1 MNPLSAFRVA
11 YRAIASNK
19 IRSILTTLGIIIG
32 VAAVISLV
40 AVTQG
45 AEKMIEDQLTSL
57 GGSSFLVKTGKRGVG
72 SGSQQKAYVL
82 TPQDAEAIK
91 ELDMV
96 TSVSPLIDIGQQIIF
111 GNQDWFT
118 LVIGVGP
125 DFVNIN
131 DWYTDKGNFFNNQD
145 VSERARVCVL
155 GKTVA
160 SNLFG
165 SQNPIGQTVRIN
177 KNIFTVI
184 GVMSSLGQT
193 SGGRDQ
199 DDVVLIPFSTFQRYI
214 KAIDQVESISVSVRS
229 SEDIPIAE
237 TQIIN
242 LLRERH
248 RYGIDEEDDFYIKSQ
263 LSIISRIFAISK
275 IMTIL
280 LASVASI
287 SLIVGGIGIMN
298 IMLVSVSER
307 TREIGIRMAV
317 GAKQRDILA
326 QFLIE
331 SVLLSLAG
339 GTIGVLIGI
348 IGSQIASHFTSWPV
362 VISFSATLLAF
373 SVAAVIGIFFGIY
386 PARKASQLDPIEA
399 LRYE

>member
-1 MNPLSAFRVA
+1 MNPLSAFKVA

-19 IRSILTTLGIIIG
+19 VRSILTTLGIIIG

-72 SGSQQKAYVL
+72 SGSQQKVYVL
-82 TPQDAEAIK
+82 TPEDAEAIE

-96 TSVSPLIDIGQQIIF
+96 THVSPLIDLGQQIVW

-118 LVIGVGP
+118 LVIGVAP

-131 DWYTDKGNFFNNQD
+131 DWYPDRGNFFNNQD
-145 VSERARVCVL
+145 VDDRARVCVL

-160 SNLFG
+160 ASLFG
-165 SQNPIGQTVRIN
+165 SHDPIGQTVRIN
-177 KNIFTVI
+177 KNSFRVI
-184 GVMSSLGQT
+184 GIMSSLGQT

-199 DDVVLIPFSTFQRYI
+199 DDVVLIPYSTFQRYI
-214 KAIDQVESISVSVRS
+214 KAINQVESISVSVRS

-237 TQIIN
+237 SQIIN

-248 RYGIDEEDDFYIKSQ
+248 RYAPNQEDEFYIKSQ
-263 LSIISRIFAISK
+263 LSIINRIFAISR

-298 IMLVSVSER
+298 IMLVSVGER

-317 GAKQRDILA
+317 GAKQRDILV

-339 GTIGVLIGI
+339 GLIGVLIGI
-348 IGSQIASHFTSWPV
+348 LGSKIASSFTNWPV
-362 VISFSATLLAF
+362 VISLGAMLLAF

>member
-1 MNPLSAFRVA
+1 MNPLSAFKVA
-11 YRAIASNK
+11 YRAIESNK

-45 AEKMIEDQLTSL
+45 AEKMIEDQLASL
-57 GGSSFLVKTGKRGVG
+57 GGSSFIVKTGKRGVG
-72 SGSQQKAYVL
+72 PGSQEKAYIL
-82 TPQDAEAIK
+82 TPKDAEAIK
-91 ELDMV
+91 ELDIV
-96 TSVSPLIDIGQQIIF
+96 THVSPLIDLGQQIIW
-111 GNQDWFT
+111 GNKDWYT
-118 LVIGVGP
+118 LVLGVAP
-125 DFVNIN
+125 DFVYIN
-131 DWYTDKGNFFNNQD
+131 DWFPDRGSFFNNQD
-145 VSERARVCVL
+145 VAETARVCVL

-165 SQNPIGQTVRIN
+165 SENPVGQTVRIN
-177 KNIFTVI
+177 KSIFSVI

-199 DDVVLIPFSTFQRYI
+199 DDVVLIPFTTFQKRI
-214 KAIDQVESISVSVRS
+214 KAIDNVESISVSVRS
-229 SEDIPIAE
+229 SEEISIAE

-248 RYGIDEEDDFYIKSQ
+248 RFGADEEDNFYIRSQ
-263 LSIISRIFAISK
+263 LSIINRIFAISR

-298 IMLVSVSER
+298 VMLVSVSER

-317 GAKQRDILA
+317 GAREKDIMV

-331 SVLLSLAG
+331 SVMLSLAG
-339 GTIGVLIGI
+339 GAIGVLVGI
-348 IGSQIASHFTSWPV
+348 IGSQIASYFTNWPV
-362 VISFSATLLAF
+362 VISFSAALLAF
-373 SVAAVIGIFFGIY
+373 SVAAIIGIFFGIY
-386 PARKASQLDPIEA
+386 PARKASKLDPIEA

>member
-11 YRAIASNK
+11 YRAIESNK
-19 IRSILTTLGIIIG
+19 IRSFLTTLGIIIG

-57 GGSSFLVKTGKRGVG
+57 GGSSFLVKTGKRGIG
-72 SGSQQKAYVL
+72 SGSQQKAYIL
-82 TPQDAEAIK
+82 TPKDAEAIK

-96 TSVSPLIDIGQQIIF
+96 THVSPLIDIGQQIIW
-111 GNQDWFT
+111 GNQDWFS
-118 LVIGVGP
+118 LVLGVSP
-125 DFVNIN
+125 DFANIN
-131 DWYTDKGNFFNNQD
+131 DWYTDSGNFFNNQD
-145 VSERARVCVL
+145 VSERSRVCIL

-214 KAIDQVESISVSVRS
+214 KAIDQVESISVSVKS

-248 RYGIDEEDDFYIKSQ
+248 RYGAEEEDDFYIKSQ
-263 LSIISRIFAISK
+263 LSIINRIFAISK

-317 GAKQRDILA
+317 GAKQQDILI

-331 SVLLSLAG
+331 SILLSLAG

-348 IGSQIASHFTSWPV
+348 IGSQIASYFTSWPV

-373 SVAAVIGIFFGIY
+373 SVAAIIGIFFGIY

>member
-1 MNPLSAFRVA
+1 MNPLSAFKVA

-19 IRSILTTLGIIIG
+19 VRSILTTLGIIIG

-72 SGSQQKAYVL
+72 SGSQQKVYIL
-82 TPQDAEAIK
+82 TPEDADAIE

-96 TSVSPLIDIGQQIIF
+96 THVSPLIDIGQQIVW
-111 GNQDWFT
+111 GSQDWFT
-118 LVIGVGP
+118 LVIGVAP

-131 DWYTDKGNFFNNQD
+131 DWYPDRGNFFNNQD
-145 VSERARVCVL
+145 VDDRARVCVL

-160 SNLFG
+160 ANLFG
-165 SQNPIGQTVRIN
+165 SQDPIGQTVRIN
-177 KNIFTVI
+177 KNSFRVI
-184 GVMSSLGQT
+184 GIMSSLGQT

-199 DDVVLIPFSTFQRYI
+199 DDVVLIPYSTFQRYI
-214 KAIDQVESISVSVRS
+214 RAINEVESISVSVRS

-237 TQIIN
+237 SQIIN

-248 RYGIDEEDDFYIKSQ
+248 RYAPDQEDEFYIKSQ
-263 LSIISRIFAISK
+263 LSIINRIFAISR

-298 IMLVSVSER
+298 IMLVSVGER

-317 GAKQRDILA
+317 GAKQRDILI

-339 GTIGVLIGI
+339 GLIGVLLGI
-348 IGSQIASHFTSWPV
+348 LGSKIASSFTSWPV
-362 VISFSATLLAF
+362 VISVGAMLLAF

>member
-1 MNPLSAFRVA
+1 MNPLSAFKVA

-19 IRSILTTLGIIIG
+19 VRSILTTLGIIIG

-72 SGSQQKAYVL
+72 SGSQQKVYIL
-82 TPQDAEAIK
+82 TPEDAEAIE

-96 TSVSPLIDIGQQIIF
+96 THVSPLIDLGQQIIY

-131 DWYTDKGNFFNNQD
+131 DWYTDRGNFFNNQD
-145 VSERARVCVL
+145 VENRARVVVL

-160 SNLFG
+160 DNLFG
-165 SQNPIGQTVRIN
+165 SQNPIGQSLRIN
-177 KNIFTVI
+177 KNTFTVI

-199 DDVVLIPFSTFQRYI
+199 DDVVLIPYSTFQRYI
-214 KAIDQVESISVSVRS
+214 RAINQVESISVSVKS
-229 SEDIPIAE
+229 SEDIPVAE
-237 TQIIN
+237 SQIIS

-248 RYGIDEEDDFYIKSQ
+248 RYRPDQKDEFYIKSQ
-263 LSIISRIFAISK
+263 LSIINRIFAISR

-298 IMLVSVSER
+298 IMLVSVGER

-317 GAKQRDILA
+317 GAKQRDILI

-339 GTIGVLIGI
+339 GVIGVILGI
-348 IGSQIASHFTSWPV
+348 LGSKVASSFTNWPV
-362 VISFSATLLAF
+362 VISFGAMILAF

>member
-1 MNPLSAFRVA
+1 MNPLSAFKVA
-11 YRAIASNK
+11 YRAIESNK

-72 SGSQQKAYVL
+72 SQNKTYIL
-82 TPQDAEAIK
+82 TPGDAEVIR

-96 TSVSPLIDIGQQIIF
+96 TYVSPLIDLGQQIIW

-118 LVIGVGP
+118 LVIGVAP
-125 DFVNIN
+125 DFVYIN
-131 DWYTDKGNFFNNQD
+131 DWYPERGNFFNNQD
-145 VSERARVCVL
+145 VAEGARVCVL
-155 GKTVA
+155 GNTVA

-165 SQNPIGQTVRIN
+165 AQNPIGQTVRIN

-184 GVMSSLGQT
+184 GVMNPLGQT

-199 DDVVLIPFSTFQRYI
+199 DDVVLIPFSTFQKSI
-214 KAIDQVESISVSVRS
+214 KSIDQVESISVSVKS
-229 SEDIPIAE
+229 SEDIPQAE
-237 TQIIN
+237 SQILS

-248 RYGIDEEDDFYIKSQ
+248 RNVSEDSFYIKSQ
-263 LSIISRIFAISK
+263 LSIINRIFAISK

-298 IMLVSVSER
+298 IMLVSVGER
-307 TREIGIRMAV
+307 TREIGIRMAI
-317 GAKQRDILA
+317 GAKQRDILI

-339 GTIGVLIGI
+339 GTIGVIIGI
-348 IGSQIASHFTSWPV
+348 IGSQVASYFTSWPV
-362 VISFSATLLAF
+362 VISFSAMILAF
-373 SVAAVIGIFFGIY
+373 SVAAIIGIFFGIY

>member
-1 MNPLSAFRVA
+1 MNPLSAFKVA
-11 YRAIASNK
+11 YRAIESNK

-32 VAAVISLV
+32 VAAVICLV

-57 GGSSFLVKTGKRGVG
+57 GGNSFIVKTGKRGVG
-72 SGSQQKAYVL
+72 SQEKAYIL
-82 TPQDAEAIK
+82 TPKDAEAIG
-91 ELDMV
+91 ELEMV
-96 TSVSPLIDIGQQIIF
+96 THVSPIIDLGQQIIW
-111 GNQDWFT
+111 GSQDWYS
-118 LVIGVGP
+118 LVLGVGP

-131 DWYTDKGNFFNNQD
+131 DWYPDSGNFFNNQD
-145 VSERARVCVL
+145 VAEAARVCIL

-165 SQNPIGQTVRIN
+165 SENPAGQTVRIN
-177 KNIFTVI
+177 KNIFNVI

-199 DDVVLIPFSTFQRYI
+199 DDVVLIPYTTFQKSI
-214 KAIDQVESISVSVRS
+214 KAINQVESISVSVRT

-248 RYGIDEEDDFYIKSQ
+248 RYGTDEEDSFYIKSQ
-263 LSIISRIFAISK
+263 LSIINRIFAISR

-317 GAKQRDILA
+317 GAKEKDILV

-331 SVLLSLAG
+331 AVLLSLAG
-339 GTIGVLIGI
+339 GAIGILIGI
-348 IGSQIASHFTSWPV
+348 LGSQIASYFTNWPV
-362 VISFSATLLAF
+362 VISLGATLLAF
-373 SVAAVIGIFFGIY
+373 SVAAIIGIFFGIY
-386 PARKASQLDPIEA
+386 PARKASKLDPIEA

>member
-1 MNPLSAFRVA
+1 M
-11 YRAIASNK
+11 K
-19 IRSILTTLGIIIG
+19 
-32 VAAVISLV
+32 
-40 AVTQG
+40 
-45 AEKMIEDQLTSL
+45 
-57 GGSSFLVKTGKRGVG
+57 
-72 SGSQQKAYVL
+72 
-82 TPQDAEAIK
+82 
-91 ELDMV
+91 
-96 TSVSPLIDIGQQIIF
+96 
-111 GNQDWFT
+111 
-118 LVIGVGP
+118 
-125 DFVNIN
+125 
-131 DWYTDKGNFFNNQD
+131 
-145 VSERARVCVL
+145 
-155 GKTVA
+155 
-160 SNLFG
+160 
-165 SQNPIGQTVRIN
+165 
-177 KNIFTVI
+177 
-184 GVMSSLGQT
+184 
-193 SGGRDQ
+193 
-199 DDVVLIPFSTFQRYI
+199 
-214 KAIDQVESISVSVRS
+214 S

-248 RYGIDEEDDFYIKSQ
+248 GYSADEEDDFYIKSQ
-263 LSIISRIFAISK
+263 LSIINRIFAISR

-317 GAKQRDILA
+317 GAKQKDILI

-348 IGSQIASHFTSWPV
+348 IGSQIASYFTSWPV
-362 VISFSATLLAF
+362 VISISATLLAF
-373 SVAAVIGIFFGIY
+373 SVAAIIGIFFGIY

>member
-11 YRAIASNK
+11 YRAIESNK
-19 IRSILTTLGIIIG
+19 VRSILTTLGIIIG

-72 SGSQQKAYVL
+72 SGSQDKVYIL
-82 TPQDAEAIK
+82 TPEDAQAIK

-96 TSVSPLIDIGQQIIF
+96 TYVSPLIDIGQQLVW

-125 DFVNIN
+125 DFISIN
-131 DWYTDKGNFFNNQD
+131 DWYTERGSFFNNQD
-145 VSERARVCVL
+145 VSDRARVCVL

-160 SNLFG
+160 ENLFG
-165 SQNPIGQTVRIN
+165 SQDPIGQTVRIN
-177 KNIFTVI
+177 KNSFRVI

-199 DDVVLIPFSTFQRYI
+199 DDVVLIPYSTFQRYI
-214 KAIDQVESISVSVRS
+214 KAINQVESISVSVRS

-237 TQIIN
+237 SQIIN

-248 RYGIDEEDDFYIKSQ
+248 RYTSDQEDQFYIKSQ
-263 LSIISRIFAISK
+263 LSIINRIFAISR

-298 IMLVSVSER
+298 IMLVSVGER

-317 GAKQRDILA
+317 GAKQKDILI

-339 GTIGVLIGI
+339 GLIGI
-348 IGSQIASHFTSWPV
+348 VVGILGSKIASSFTSWPV
-362 VISFSATLLAF
+362 VISFGAMLLAF

-386 PARKASQLDPIEA
+386 PARKASMLDPIEA

>member
-1 MNPLSAFRVA
+1 MNLLSAFRVA
-11 YRAIASNK
+11 YRAISSNK

-45 AEKMIEDQLTSL
+45 AEKMIQDQLTSL

-72 SGSQQKAYVL
+72 SGSQQKAYIL
-82 TPQDAEAIK
+82 TPKDAEAIK
-91 ELDMV
+91 QLDMV
-96 TSVSPLIDIGQQIIF
+96 TNVSPLIDIGQQIIW

-118 LVIGVGP
+118 LVLGVAPG
-125 DFVNIN
+125 FASIN
-131 DWYTDKGNFFNNQD
+131 DWYTDSGNFFNNQD

-165 SQNPIGQTVRIN
+165 SQNPVGQTVRIN
-177 KNIFTVI
+177 KNIFRVI

-229 SEDIPIAE
+229 SEDIPVAE
-237 TQIIN
+237 KQIIN

-248 RYGIDEEDDFYIKSQ
+248 HYSADEEDDFYIKSQ
-263 LSIISRIFAISK
+263 LSIINRIFAISR

-317 GAKQRDILA
+317 GAKQRDILI

-339 GTIGVLIGI
+339 GTLGVLIGI
-348 IGSQIASHFTSWPV
+348 IGSQIASYFTSWPV

-373 SVAAVIGIFFGIY
+373 SVAAIIGIFFGIY

>member
-1 MNPLSAFRVA
+1 MNPLSAFKVA

-82 TPQDAEAIK
+82 TPEDAEAIK

-96 TSVSPLIDIGQQIIF
+96 TNVSPLIDLGQQIIF

-125 DFVNIN
+125 DFVSIN
-131 DWYTDKGNFFNNQD
+131 DWYTDRGNFFNNQD
-145 VSERARVCVL
+145 VTDRARVCVL

-160 SNLFG
+160 ASLFG

-177 KNIFTVI
+177 KNSFRVI
-184 GVMSSLGQT
+184 GIMSSLGQT

-199 DDVVLIPFSTFQRYI
+199 DDVILIPYSTFQRYI
-214 KAIDQVESISVSVRS
+214 KAINEVESISVSVKS
-229 SEDIPIAE
+229 SEDIPVAE
-237 TQIIN
+237 SQIIN

-248 RYGIDEEDDFYIKSQ
+248 RYGPDQEDEFYIKSQ
-263 LSIISRIFAISK
+263 LSIINRIFAISR

-298 IMLVSVSER
+298 IMLVSVGER

-317 GAKQRDILA
+317 GAKQKDILM

-339 GTIGVLIGI
+339 GLIGVLIGI
-348 IGSQIASHFTSWPV
+348 LGSKIASSFTNWPV

-373 SVAAVIGIFFGIY
+373 GVAAIIGIFFGIY

>member
-57 GGSSFLVKTGKRGVG
+57 GGNSFLVKTGKRGVG
-72 SGSQQKAYVL
+72 SGSQQKVYVL

-91 ELDMV
+91 QLEMV
-96 TSVSPLIDIGQQIIF
+96 TSVSPLIDLGQQVVF
-111 GNQDWFT
+111 GNKDWFT

-131 DWYTDKGNFFNNQD
+131 DWYTDRGNFFNSQD
-145 VSERARVCVL
+145 VSDRARVCVL

-160 SNLFG
+160 LNLFG
-165 SQNPIGQTVRIN
+165 SQNPVGQTLRIN
-177 KNIFTVI
+177 KNVFTVI

-214 KAIDQVESISVSVRS
+214 KAIDRVESISVSVKT
-229 SEDIPIAE
+229 SEDIPVAE
-237 TQIIN
+237 KQII
-242 LLRERH
+242 RERH
-248 RYGIDEEDDFYIKSQ
+248 HYEPGEEDDFYIKSQ
-263 LSIISRIFAISK
+263 LSIINRIFAISK

-298 IMLVSVSER
+298 IILVYVGER

-317 GAKQRDILA
+317 GAKQRDILI

-331 SVLLSLAG
+331 SVMLSLAG

-348 IGSQIASHFTSWPV
+348 IGSQIASYFTSWPV
-362 VISFSATLLAF
+362 VISFGATLLAF
-373 SVAAVIGIFFGIY
+373 SVAAIIGIFFGIY

>member
-1 MNPLSAFRVA
+1 MNPLSAFKVA
-11 YRAIASNK
+11 YRAIESNK

-32 VAAVISLV
+32 VAAVICLV

-57 GGSSFLVKTGKRGVG
+57 GGTSFIVKTGKRGVG
-72 SGSQQKAYVL
+72 SQDKAYIL
-82 TPQDAEAIK
+82 TPKDAEAIR
-91 ELDMV
+91 ELEIV
-96 TSVSPLIDIGQQIIF
+96 THVSPIIDIGQQIIW
-111 GNQDWFT
+111 GSQDWYT
-118 LVIGVGP
+118 LVLGVGT
-125 DFVNIN
+125 DFVSIN
-131 DWYTDKGNFFNNQD
+131 DWYPESGNFFNNQD
-145 VSERARVCVL
+145 VAEAARVCVL

-165 SQNPIGQTVRIN
+165 SQNPAGQTVRIN
-177 KNIFTVI
+177 KNIFNVI
-184 GVMSSLGQT
+184 GVMGSLGQT

-199 DDVVLIPFSTFQRYI
+199 DDIVLIPYTTFQKRI
-214 KAIDQVESISVSVRS
+214 MAINNVESISVSVRT
-229 SEDIPIAE
+229 SEDISIAE
-237 TQIIN
+237 TQIID

-248 RYGIDEEDDFYIKSQ
+248 GYGTDEEDSFYIKSQ
-263 LSIISRIFAISK
+263 LSIINRIFAISR

-287 SLIVGGIGIMN
+287 SLLVGGIGIMN
-298 IMLVSVSER
+298 VMLVSVGER

-317 GAKQRDILA
+317 GAKEKDILA

-339 GTIGVLIGI
+339 GAIGVIIGI
-348 IGSQIASHFTSWPV
+348 LGSQIASYFTNWPV
-362 VISFSATLLAF
+362 VISLGATLLAF
-373 SVAAVIGIFFGIY
+373 SVAAIIGIFFGIY
-386 PARKASQLDPIEA
+386 PARKASKLDPIEA

>member
-1 MNPLSAFRVA
+1 MNPLSAFKVA
-11 YRAIASNK
+11 YRAIESNK

-72 SGSQQKAYVL
+72 SGSQQKVYIL
-82 TPQDAEAIK
+82 TPEDAQAIK

-96 TSVSPLIDIGQQIIF
+96 THVSPLIDIGQQIVW

-118 LVIGVGP
+118 LTIGVAP

-131 DWYTDKGNFFNNQD
+131 DWYPDRGNFFNNQD
-145 VSERARVCVL
+145 VDDRARVCVL

-160 SNLFG
+160 ESLFG

-177 KNIFTVI
+177 KNSFRVI

-199 DDVVLIPFSTFQRYI
+199 DDVVLIPYSTFQRYI
-214 KAIDQVESISVSVRS
+214 KAISQVESISVSVKS

-237 TQIIN
+237 SQIIN
-242 LLRERH
+242 MLRERH
-248 RYGIDEEDDFYIKSQ
+248 RYAPDQEDEFYIKSQ
-263 LSIISRIFAISK
+263 LSIINRIFAISR

-298 IMLVSVSER
+298 IMLVSVGER

-317 GAKQRDILA
+317 GAKQRDILI

-339 GTIGVLIGI
+339 GLIGVLLGI
-348 IGSQIASHFTSWPV
+348 LGSKVASSFTNWPV
-362 VISFSATLLAF
+362 VISFGAMLLAF
-373 SVAAVIGIFFGIY
+373 SVAAAIGIFFGIY

>member
-11 YRAIASNK
+11 YRAIESNK

-45 AEKMIEDQLTSL
+45 AEKMIEDQLASL
-57 GGSSFLVKTGKRGVG
+57 GGNSFIVKTGKRGVG
-72 SGSQQKAYVL
+72 SQEKAYIL
-82 TPQDAEAIK
+82 TPKDAEAIG
-91 ELDMV
+91 ELEMV
-96 TSVSPLIDIGQQIIF
+96 THVSPIIDLGQQIIW
-111 GNQDWFT
+111 GSQDWYS
-118 LVIGVGP
+118 LVLGVAP
-125 DFVNIN
+125 DFVYIN
-131 DWYTDKGNFFNNQD
+131 DWYPDRGNFFNNQD
-145 VSERARVCVL
+145 VAAAARVCIL

-165 SQNPIGQTVRIN
+165 SENPAGQTVRIN
-177 KNIFTVI
+177 KNIFNVI

-199 DDVVLIPFSTFQRYI
+199 DDVVLIPYTTFQKSI
-214 KAIDQVESISVSVRS
+214 KAINQVESISVSVRS

-237 TQIIN
+237 TQIIA

-248 RYGIDEEDDFYIKSQ
+248 RYGVDEEDSFYIKSQ
-263 LSIISRIFAISK
+263 LSIINRIFAISR

-317 GAKQRDILA
+317 GAKEKDILV

-331 SVLLSLAG
+331 AVLLSLAG
-339 GTIGVLIGI
+339 GAIGILIGI
-348 IGSQIASHFTSWPV
+348 LGSQIASYFTNWPV
-362 VISFSATLLAF
+362 VISLSATLLAF
-373 SVAAVIGIFFGIY
+373 SVAAIIGIFFGIY
-386 PARKASQLDPIEA
+386 PARKASKLNPIEA

>member
-1 MNPLSAFRVA
+1 MNPLSAFKVA
-11 YRAIASNK
+11 YRAIESNK
-19 IRSILTTLGIIIG
+19 VRSILTTLGIIIG
-32 VAAVISLV
+32 VAAVICLV

-45 AEKMIEDQLTSL
+45 AEKMIEDQLSSL
-57 GGSSFLVKTGKRGVG
+57 GGNSFIVKTGKRGVG
-72 SGSQQKAYVL
+72 SQEKAYIL
-82 TPQDAEAIK
+82 TSKDAEAIG

-96 TSVSPLIDIGQQIIF
+96 THVSPIIDLGQQIIW
-111 GNQDWFT
+111 GNQDWYT
-118 LVIGVGP
+118 LVLGVSP
-125 DFVNIN
+125 DFVYIN
-131 DWYTDKGNFFNNQD
+131 DWFPDRGNFFNNQD
-145 VSERARVCVL
+145 VAEAARVCVL

-165 SQNPIGQTVRIN
+165 SENPAGQTVRIN
-177 KNIFTVI
+177 KNIFRVI
-184 GVMSSLGQT
+184 GVMGSLGQT

-199 DDVVLIPFSTFQRYI
+199 DDIVLIPYTTFQKRI
-214 KAIDQVESISVSVRS
+214 KAINNVESISVSVRS

-237 TQIIN
+237 TQIID

-248 RYGIDEEDDFYIKSQ
+248 RYGADEEDNFYIKSQ
-263 LSIISRIFAISK
+263 LSIINRIFAISR

-287 SLIVGGIGIMN
+287 SLLVGGIGIMN
-298 IMLVSVSER
+298 IMLVSVGER

-317 GAKQRDILA
+317 GAKQKDILV

-339 GTIGVLIGI
+339 GAIGVLVGI
-348 IGSQIASHFTSWPV
+348 LGSQIASYFTNWPV
-362 VISFSATLLAF
+362 VISLGATLLAF
-373 SVAAVIGIFFGIY
+373 SVAAIIGIFFGIY
-386 PARKASQLDPIEA
+386 PARKASKLDPIEA

>member
-72 SGSQQKAYVL
+72 SQQNAYVL

-96 TSVSPLIDIGQQIIF
+96 TSVSPLIDLGQQIIY

-214 KAIDQVESISVSVRS
+214 KAINQVESISVSVRK

-248 RYGIDEEDDFYIKSQ
+248 NYSADEKDDFYIKSQ
-263 LSIISRIFAISK
+263 LSIINRIFAISK

-298 IMLVSVSER
+298 IMLVSVGER

-317 GAKQRDILA
+317 GAKQRDILI

-339 GTIGVLIGI
+339 GLIGVLIGI
-348 IGSQIASHFTSWPV
+348 IGSKIASYFTSWPV

-373 SVAAVIGIFFGIY
+373 SVAAIIGIFFGIY

>member
-1 MNPLSAFRVA
+1 MNPLSAFKVA
-11 YRAIASNK
+11 YRAIESNK
-19 IRSILTTLGIIIG
+19 VRSILTTLGIIIG

-72 SGSQQKAYVL
+72 TGSQQKVYTL
-82 TPQDAEAIK
+82 TPEDAQAIK

-96 TSVSPLIDIGQQIIF
+96 THVSPLIDLGQQIVW
-111 GNQDWFT
+111 GNKDWFG

-131 DWYTDKGNFFNNQD
+131 DWYPDRGTFFNNQD
-145 VSERARVCVL
+145 VSDRARVCVL

-165 SQNPIGQTVRIN
+165 SQDPVGQLIRIN
-177 KNIFTVI
+177 KNTYRVI

-199 DDVVLIPFSTFQRYI
+199 DDVVLIPYSSFLRYI
-214 KAIDQVESISVSVRS
+214 KAINAVESISVSVRS
-229 SEDIPIAE
+229 SDDIPIAE
-237 TQIIN
+237 SRIIN

-248 RYGIDEEDDFYIKSQ
+248 RYAPEQQDQFYIKSQ
-263 LSIISRIFAISK
+263 LSIINRIFAISR

-298 IMLVSVSER
+298 IMLVSVGER

-317 GAKQRDILA
+317 GAKQKDILI

-339 GTIGVLIGI
+339 GVIGVVVGI
-348 IGSQIASHFTSWPV
+348 LGSKIASSFTNWPV
-362 VISFSATLLAF
+362 VISFGAMLLAF

-386 PARKASQLDPIEA
+386 PARKASMLDPIEA

>member
-1 MNPLSAFRVA
+1 M
-11 YRAIASNK
+11 
-19 IRSILTTLGIIIG
+19 
-32 VAAVISLV
+32 ISLV

-72 SGSQQKAYVL
+72 SGSQQKVYIL
-82 TPQDAEAIK
+82 TPEDAQAIK

-96 TSVSPLIDIGQQIIF
+96 THVSPLIDIGQQIVW

-118 LVIGVGP
+118 LTIGVAP

-131 DWYTDKGNFFNNQD
+131 DWYPDRGNFFNNQD
-145 VSERARVCVL
+145 VTDRARVCVL

-160 SNLFG
+160 ESLFG
-165 SQNPIGQTVRIN
+165 SQDPIGQTVRIN
-177 KNIFTVI
+177 KNSFRVI
-184 GVMSSLGQT
+184 GIMSSLGQT

-199 DDVVLIPFSTFQRYI
+199 DDVILIPYSTFQRYI
-214 KAIDQVESISVSVRS
+214 KAINQVESISVSVKS

-237 TQIIN
+237 SQIIN

-248 RYGIDEEDDFYIKSQ
+248 RYSPDQEDEFYIKSQ
-263 LSIISRIFAISK
+263 LSIINRIFAISR

-298 IMLVSVSER
+298 IMLVSVGER

-317 GAKQRDILA
+317 GAKQRDILI

-339 GTIGVLIGI
+339 GLIGVLLGI
-348 IGSQIASHFTSWPV
+348 LGSKIASSFTNWPV
-362 VISFSATLLAF
+362 VISFSAMLLAF

>member
-1 MNPLSAFRVA
+1 
-11 YRAIASNK
+11 
-19 IRSILTTLGIIIG
+19 
-32 VAAVISLV
+32 
-40 AVTQG
+40 
-45 AEKMIEDQLTSL
+45 
-57 GGSSFLVKTGKRGVG
+57 
-72 SGSQQKAYVL
+72 
-82 TPQDAEAIK
+82 
-91 ELDMV
+91 
-96 TSVSPLIDIGQQIIF
+96 
-111 GNQDWFT
+111 
-118 LVIGVGP
+118 
-125 DFVNIN
+125 
-131 DWYTDKGNFFNNQD
+131 
-145 VSERARVCVL
+145 
-155 GKTVA
+155 
-160 SNLFG
+160 
-165 SQNPIGQTVRIN
+165 
-177 KNIFTVI
+177 
-184 GVMSSLGQT
+184 
-193 SGGRDQ
+193 
-199 DDVVLIPFSTFQRYI
+199 QRYI

-229 SEDIPIAE
+229 SEDIPVAE
-237 TQIIN
+237 KQIIN

-248 RYGIDEEDDFYIKSQ
+248 HYSADEEDDFYIKSQ
-263 LSIISRIFAISK
+263 LSIINRILAISR

-317 GAKQRDILA
+317 GAKQRDILI

-348 IGSQIASHFTSWPV
+348 IGSQIASYFTSWPV

-373 SVAAVIGIFFGIY
+373 SVAAIIGIFFGIY